1 MIPAVFL
8 VFLAARAAFGQNT
21 SPYDATPAAL
31 QFNFPR
37 SDGLGGV
44 HAALADDF
52 ETIFV
57 NPAGF
62 STAEDQFSVAVLNVT
77 LIDIDT
83 TLRLVSSGF
92 MDPSVYAD
100 IIKTYFEAGFDVTG
114 PLAVGYIRGD
124 AGLGLINRQ
133 YLKIWWDRNDI
144 FVLNADVAE
153 EIAFYFGGS
162 LPVTNFEQTVTFT
175 PGITIKPTVRAVF
188 APRGILI
195 PDFRHILQNLQD
207 EPFELQVGAGVDLG
221 LMVSFSDIVYFSV
234 VLRDILSPLYVNH
247 YANFEEFI
255 TGTQPVTQGIKW
267 VKPAY
272 DFSIC
277 VRTKN
282 TFATE
287 VLQDIAL
294 TVDYY
299 GLDNLLEQ
307 VDRDPLMD
315 IGAGIELHLLR
326 AFRLRAGV
334 RQTLPCGG
342 FGIDLG
348 WAKLDAAVFGETFG
362 NYTTDYQSISFSM
375 GLSFRY

>member
-8 VFLAARAAFGQNT
+8 VFLAVPAAFGQNT
-21 SPYDATPAAL
+21 SPSDAAPAPL
-31 QFNFPR
+31 QFRFPR

-52 ETIFV
+52 ETLFV
-57 NPAGF
+57 NPAGI
-62 STAEDQFSVAVLNVT
+62 STAEDQFSVAMLNVK

-92 MDPSVYAD
+92 TDTSIYAD
-100 IIKTYFEAGFDVTG
+100 IIKTYFEAGVDITG

-144 FVLNADVAE
+144 FVVNADVAE
-153 EIAFYFGGS
+153 EIAFYLGGS
-162 LPVTNFEQTVTFT
+162 LPATNFEQTVTFT
-175 PGITIKPTVRAVF
+175 PGITIKPMVRAVF

-195 PDFRHILQNLQD
+195 PDFRHILQNLQN
-207 EPFELQVGAGVDLG
+207 EPFELQMGAGVDLG
-221 LMVSFSDIVYFSV
+221 FLVSFSDIVYFSV
-234 VLRDILSPLYVNH
+234 VLRDIISPLYVNH

-255 TGTQPVTQGIKW
+255 NGAQPVTQGVKW

-272 DFSIC
+272 DFSVC
-277 VRTKN
+277 ARTKN

-326 AFRLRAGV
+326 AFRLRAGM
-334 RQTLPCGG
+334 RQLLPCAG
-342 FGIDLG
+342 FGIDVG

-362 NYTTDYQSISFSM
+362 NYTNDYQSISFSM
-375 GLSFRY
+375 GLAFRY